1 MIVSI
6 AEFLILGFIVE
17 WAFRKLTI
25 PGLVGLL
32 FLGVVLGPFVLDL
45 ATPELLRVSDELRL
59 IALIVIL
66 LRAGLE
72 LSKETLNRVG
82 GRVLL
87 LATVPAVANREFIMM
102 PPPN

>member
-1 MIVSI
+1 M
-6 AEFLILGFIVE
+6 
-17 WAFRKLTI
+17 
-25 PGLVGLL
+25 
-32 FLGVVLGPFVLDL
+32 LGPYVLDL

-87 LATVPAVANREFIMM
+87 LATVPSVEMEIIVSWLWSLLRDPIHSTY
-102 PPPN
+102 